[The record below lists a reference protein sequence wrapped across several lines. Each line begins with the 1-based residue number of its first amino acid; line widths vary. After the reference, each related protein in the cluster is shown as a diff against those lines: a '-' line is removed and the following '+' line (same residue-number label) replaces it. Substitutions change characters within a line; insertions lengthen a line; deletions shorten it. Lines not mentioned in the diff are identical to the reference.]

1 MAAWAPYAGTDAVAL
16 TVVLL
21 IVGLFIAFLG
31 TRLKNPLRTTRP
43 SKTTIVLAI
52 SIWVLAILAFLV
64 DSSAYG
70 RYALL
75 LLKYNLFTIPSWAGS
90 GTAPNPIGS
99 VTVLSAAVSYVVIA
113 YLPRKH
119 GVKLALFSAFVGAA
133 VGPMIFE
140 LPFDLI
146 VFNMTLAFPPSPT
159 LFRALYFLPLLLIE
173 LSTMLL
179 VTFSPLARLSRY
191 TMFSLAGMFLVFAA
205 WASIGF
211 PYPSDPIPTLLND
224 IGKVLSFV
232 VVITLFLG
240 DRMDEGSKSLQSPSP
255 QAATGLKDVRQ

>member
-1 MAAWAPYAGTDAVAL
+1 LAAWAPYAGTDAVAL

-31 TRLKNPLRTTRP
+31 TRLKNPLRTKRP
-43 SKTTIVLAI
+43 SKTTIVLVI
-52 SIWVLAILAFLV
+52 LIWVLAILAFLV
-64 DSSAYG
+64 DSSAYVT
-70 RYALL
+70 YAIL
-75 LLKYNLFTIPSWAGS
+75 LLKPNLHATPASS
-90 GTAPNPIGS
+90 TAPNPISS
-99 VTVLSAAVSYVVIA
+99 VTVLSAVVSFVLIA
-113 YLPRKH
+113 YLTRKH
-119 GVKLALFSAFVGAA
+119 GIKVVLLSAFVGAA

-146 VFNMTLAFPPSPT
+146 VFNMTLALAPSPT
-159 LFRALYFLPLLLIE
+159 LFRALYFLPLFLIE

-179 VTFSPLARLSRY
+179 VTFSPLAKLSKY

-224 IGKVLSFV
+224 VGKVLSFV
-232 VVITLFLG
+232 VAITLFLDG
-240 DRMDEGSKSLQSPSP
+240 AEGKNTGSP
-255 QAATGLKDVRQ
+255 QSSPPLKS

>member
-1 MAAWAPYAGTDAVAL
+1 MAAWAPYTGTEAVAL
-16 TVVLL
+16 AIMLL

-31 TRLKNPLRTTRP
+31 TKLKNPLGTKSP
-43 SKTTIVLAI
+43 SKTTVVLVI
-52 SIWVLAILAFLV
+52 MIWVLAILAFIV
-64 DSSAYG
+64 DSSAYI

-75 LLKYNLFTIPSWAGS
+75 LLKYNLLPTHNSSA
-90 GTAPNPIGS
+90 APNPIS
-99 VTVLSAAVSYVVIA
+99 AVTVLSAVVSFVLIA
-113 YLPRKH
+113 YLTRKH
-119 GVKLALFSAFVGAA
+119 GIKVALLSAFVGAA

-146 VFNMTLAFPPSPT
+146 VFNMTLALAPSPT
-159 LFRALYFLPLLLIE
+159 LFRALYFLPLFLIE

-179 VTFSPLARLSRY
+179 VTFSPLARLSKY

-224 IGKVLSFV
+224 VGKVLSFV
-232 VVITLFLG
+232 VAITLFLG
-240 DRMDEGSKSLQSPSP
+240 DRIDKSTKNQQSSSP
-255 QAATGLKDVRQ
+255 QTPSG